1 MEKPKE
7 NKSYNAIMASA
18 KTLFWKHGIS
28 RITVEEICREAGI
41 SKMTFYRLFQNKIE
55 VAEKVLDDIME
66 EGMQKYRSI
75 MKEQIS
81 YPEKLKQIVALE
93 QESSA
98 DISEEFLKDI
108 YQNEELG
115 LIQRMKE
122 HTNNCNV
129 EVMEDYKVAQQ
140 EGWIRQNLKLE
151 FIMYINDQLTKA
163 LMDENLISMYS
174 SPQEAIMEITNF
186 FFYGILSNKDR
197 TSE

>member
-28 RITVEEICREAGI
+28 RITVEEICRDAGV

-55 VAEKVLDDIME
+55 VAEKVLDDSME
-66 EGMQKYRSI
+66 EGMQQYRSI
-75 MKEQIS
+75 MKQRIH
-81 YPEKLKQIVALE
+81 YPEKMKQIIALK
-93 QESSA
+93 QESST

-122 HTNNCNV
+122 YTNNCIV
-129 EVMEDYKVAQQ
+129 EVIEDYKVAQQ

-163 LMDENLISMYS
+163 LLDENLISMYS
-174 SPQEAIMEITNF
+174 SPQEAIMEVTNF
-186 FFYGILSNKDR
+186 FFYGILSNKER